1 MKAKIIWTVVM
12 WLLDQLLAAILRK
25 PKGDTHEQLPDDHP
39 DGKPSPAKPKRKP
52 KYQGIPGFDRDTG
65 TWK

>member
-1 MKAKIIWTVVM
+1 MKAKIIWAVVM
-12 WLLDQLLAAILRK
+12 WLLDQVLSALLRK
-25 PKGDTHEQLPDDHP
+25 PKADTHEQLPDGHP
-39 DGKPSPAKPKRKP
+39 DAAPPQPKRKK